1 MPFVK
6 AARDLAEKRGE
17 DITYTPEAGE
27 AVTIRAIFESS
38 YEEVDQDLGVVVQST
53 QPRLSC
59 VILSDIPTGG
69 ASGDRLTVRGVT
81 YRMRD
86 MPHADE
92 DGICDLYLHKV

>member
-6 AARDLAEKRGE
+6 AARDLAAKRGE
-17 DITYTPEAGE
+17 DITYTTASWVET
-27 AVTIRAIFESS
+27 TIRAVFESS

-53 QPRLSC
+53 QPRLTC
-59 VILSDIPTGG
+59 VILSDIPAGG

-92 DGICDLYLHKV
+92 DGICDIYLHKV